1 MNRLAR
7 VIPYAGIAAVVV
19 SCGDPQG
26 PEGVEK
32 IEGLPRE
39 LSLAEGQL
47 IQADNTFALKL
58 FREISTREGDKNVFV
73 SPLSVAMALGMTYN
87 GAAGATQ
94 QAMQEALEL
103 QGMDLAAVNQSY
115 RDLIDLLRNLDTT
128 VEFLIANS
136 IWYRN
141 TWTFK
146 QEFLTLN
153 QQFFDAEVRP
163 LDFTL
168 PTASDT
174 INEWVRS
181 NTNGKIEEIVASPI
195 PWEIVMYL
203 INAIYFKGD
212 WTYQFD
218 KDLTQPASFDLADG
232 SRTTVDMMSHGEEVT
247 IGRGWYNGI
256 QVGDLRYGG
265 QAFSMTI
272 LLPETA
278 GEIDAL
284 VGSLTDANWSSWI
297 GGLGEGDMH
306 VSMPKFTLEYEIEL
320 NEVLEALGMGVAF
333 EPGVADFSGMC
344 CLPGDLYIDEVKHK
358 TFVDVNEEGTEAAA
372 VTSVSVGV
380 TSAPMSFTVDR
391 PFVFVIR
398 EKFSGTILFMGK
410 VLDPTAG

>member
-1 MNRLAR
+1 MKPLAR
-7 VIPYAGIAAVVV
+7 AIPYVSIAMLVTG
-19 SCGDPQG
+19 CGDPQG
-26 PEGVEK
+26 PDGVDK

-39 LSLAEGQL
+39 LSVAEGQL
-47 IQADNTFALKL
+47 IRADNTFALKL
-58 FREISTREGDKNVFV
+58 FREISSREGGKNIFV

-94 QAMQEALEL
+94 QAMQEVLEL
-103 QGMDLAAVNQSY
+103 GGMDLAAVNQSY
-115 RDLIDLLRNLDTT
+115 RDLIDLLRDLDAT

-141 TWTFK
+141 TMTFK
-146 QEFLTLN
+146 QEFLSLN
-153 QQFFDAEVRP
+153 QQFFDAAVRA

-168 PTASDT
+168 PSASDT
-174 INEWVRS
+174 INGWVRS
-181 NTNGKIEEIVASPI
+181 NTNGKIEEIVPKPI
-195 PWEIVMYL
+195 PAEIVMYL

-218 KDLTQPASFDLADG
+218 KDLTRDASFNLANG
-232 SRTTVDMMSHGEEVT
+232 SQTTVDMMSHGDEVT
-247 IGRGWYNGI
+247 IGHGWFDGI
-256 QVGDLRYGG
+256 QIGDLRYGG

-272 LLPETA
+272 LLPETPA
-278 GEIDAL
+278 EIDAL
-284 VGSLTDANWSSWI
+284 VNQMTDANWNTWI
-297 GGLGEGDMH
+297 GGLGEGDML
-306 VSMPKFTLEYEIEL
+306 VAMPKFTLEYEIKL

-333 EPGVADFSGMC
+333 VPYVADFSGMC
-344 CLPGDLYIDEVKHK
+344 CAPGDLYIDEVKHK

-372 VTSVSVGV
+372 VTSVSVGL

-410 VLDPTAG
+410 VVDPTAG